1 MKKNILAEN
10 MLRFGTKN
18 LTPGSR
24 RKLNESSAYKQ
35 GDMVTYNGQP
45 YYIWATAEDFNP
57 NEVESF
63 QNAYAGTGTL
73 NTQDYLVIDTVRPFR
88 DHWLASQEV
97 KDHILVN
104 GNEVTSAGAGNTF
117 EPRQE
122 DMVTLNGKQHAVL
135 ASAWDESSINPNDAF
150 TANLIRRA
158 GASANNWVLLQ
169 KTPGSDYRADDDLG
183 PDQLRS
189 QWNGGAW
196 MFAPADKL
204 QPATTVATAPTTTLE
219 PGSWEAF
226 TAAIANKINTDKN
239 DPRTNLT
246 SAEIDSAY
254 EKMSDEAQNDLWKG
268 IWGEYKWSV
277 GTNKPDAAKAAV
289 DQAIRDYFSK
299 VK

>member
-1 MKKNILAEN
+1 MKINILKEN

-18 LTPGSR
+18 LTNSTR
-24 RKLNESSAYKQ
+24 RKLNESVQ
-35 GDMVTYNGQP
+35 
-45 YYIWATAEDFNP
+45 
-57 NEVESF
+57 
-63 QNAYAGTGTL
+63 
-73 NTQDYLVIDTVRPFR
+73 
-88 DHWLASQEV
+88 
-97 KDHILVN
+97 
-104 GNEVTSAGAGNTF
+104 
-117 EPRQE
+117 PRQE

-135 ASAWDESSINPNDAF
+135 ASAWDESSISPNDSF
-150 TANLIRRA
+150 TANKIREA
-158 GASANNWVLLQ
+158 GANSTNWVLLQ
-169 KTPGSDYRADDDLG
+169 KAPGSYDRAYDDLG

-204 QPATTVATAPTTTLE
+204 QPATAVATAPTTTLE

-254 EKMSDEAQNDLWKG
+254 EKMSDEAQNDLWSG

-277 GTNKPDAAKAAV
+277 GTNKPGGAEAAV

-299 VK
+299 TK

>member
-24 RKLNESSAYKQ
+24 RKLNESVQ
-35 GDMVTYNGQP
+35 
-45 YYIWATAEDFNP
+45 
-57 NEVESF
+57 
-63 QNAYAGTGTL
+63 
-73 NTQDYLVIDTVRPFR
+73 
-88 DHWLASQEV
+88 
-97 KDHILVN
+97 
-104 GNEVTSAGAGNTF
+104 
-117 EPRQE
+117 PRQE

-135 ASAWDESSINPNDAF
+135 ASAWDESSIDPNDSF
-150 TANLIRRA
+150 VANKIRQA
-158 GASANNWVLLQ
+158 GANPTNWVLLQ
-169 KTPGSDYRADDDLG
+169 KAPGSYDSAYDDLG
-183 PDQLRS
+183 PSQLRA

-204 QPATTVATAPTTTLE
+204 QPAGASTSVTATTLE

-226 TAAIANKINTDKN
+226 TAAIANRINTDKN

-254 EKMSDEAQNDLWKG
+254 EKMSDDAQNDLWSG

-277 GTNKPDAAKAAV
+277 GTNKPGGAEQAV

>member
-18 LTPGSR
+18 LTPGSL

-45 YYIWATAEDFNP
+45 YYIWATSEDFNP
-57 NEVESF
+57 NEVASF
-63 QNAYAGTGTL
+63 QNAYSGTGTL
-73 NTQDYLVIDTVRPFR
+73 NTQDYLVIDTVRPDR

-104 GNEVTSAGAGNTF
+104 GNEVTRAGAGNTF

-135 ASAWDESSINPNDAF
+135 ASAWDEASIEPNDSF
-150 TANLIRRA
+150 TANKIREA
-158 GASANNWVLLQ
+158 GANADNWVLLQ
-169 KTPGSDYRADDDLG
+169 KAPGSYDSAYDDLG
-183 PDQLRS
+183 PSQLRS

-196 MFAPADKL
+196 MFVSADKL
-204 QPATTVATAPTTTLE
+204 QPAGASTSAATTDK
-219 PGSWEAF
+219 SWEGF
-226 TAAIANKINTDKN
+226 LKAIANTINTDAN

-254 EKMSDEAQNDLWKG
+254 EKFNLRKKNDFFFGPWKQYSSKGNMEAVNR
-268 IWGEYKWSV
+268 
-277 GTNKPDAAKAAV
+277 
-289 DQAIRDYFSK
+289 AIQEFFPK
-299 VK
+299 VN

>member
-117 EPRQE
+117 KPRQG

-169 KTPGSDYRADDDLG
+169 KTPGSYDRAYDDLG

-189 QWNGGAW
+189 QWNDGAW

-204 QPATTVATAPTTTLE
+204 QPAGSSTGANLTDI
-219 PGSWEAF
+219 SWEGF
-226 TAAIANKINTDKN
+226 LKAIANKINTDAN

-246 SAEIDSAY
+246 STEIDSAY
-254 EKMSDEAQNDLWKG
+254 EKFNFDKKNDFFWGPWKQ
-268 IWGEYKWSV
+268 YKD
-277 GTNKPDAAKAAV
+277 GNTNAV
-289 DQAIRDYFSK
+289 NRAIQEFFPK

>member
-18 LTPGSR
+18 LSEANLQDLENIGFGGPR
-24 RKLNESSAYKQ
+24 DPK
-35 GDMVTYNGQP
+35 
-45 YYIWATAEDFNP
+45 
-57 NEVESF
+57 
-63 QNAYAGTGTL
+63 TGNRL
-73 NTQDYLVIDTVRPFR
+73 QL
-88 DHWLASQEV
+88 S
-97 KDHILVN
+97 
-104 GNEVTSAGAGNTF
+104 
-117 EPRQE
+117 QE
-122 DMVTLNGKQHAVL
+122 DMVTFNGKQHAVL
-135 ASAWDESSINPNDAF
+135 ASAYDEASIEPNDSF
-150 TANLIRRA
+150 TANKIREA
-158 GASANNWVLLQ
+158 GANPVNWVLLQ
-169 KTPGSDYRADDDLG
+169 ATPGPYDRAYDDLG

-189 QWNGGAW
+189 QWNDGAW

-254 EKMSDEAQNDLWKG
+254 EKMSDEAQNDLWDG

-289 DQAIRDYFSK
+289 DQSIRDYFSK

>member
-24 RKLNESSAYKQ
+24 RKLNESVQ
-35 GDMVTYNGQP
+35 
-45 YYIWATAEDFNP
+45 
-57 NEVESF
+57 
-63 QNAYAGTGTL
+63 
-73 NTQDYLVIDTVRPFR
+73 
-88 DHWLASQEV
+88 
-97 KDHILVN
+97 
-104 GNEVTSAGAGNTF
+104 
-117 EPRQE
+117 PRQE
-122 DMVTLNGKQHAVL
+122 DMVTFNGKQHAVL
-135 ASAWDESSINPNDAF
+135 ASAWDESSLEPNDAF
-150 TANLIRRA
+150 TASKIRQA
-158 GASANNWVLLQ
+158 GANADNWVLLQ
-169 KTPGSDYRADDDLG
+169 KTPGSYDRAYDDLG
-183 PDQLRS
+183 SDQLRA
-189 QWNGGAW
+189 QWNDGAW

-204 QPATTVATAPTTTLE
+204 QPAGASTSVTATTLE

-226 TAAIANKINTDKN
+226 TAAIANRINTDKN

-254 EKMSDEAQNDLWKG
+254 EKLNQKDREDLWSG

-277 GTNKPDAAKAAV
+277 GTNKPGGAEQAV